1 MYIETVKMRIAELAT
16 QSVNFKRVDCSQI
29 SRLNCDETQ
38 TDKNKE
44 VAS

>member
-1 MYIETVKMRIAELAT
+1 METVKMRIAELAT
-16 QSVNFKRVDCSQI
+16 WSVNLKRADCSQI

-38 TDKNKE
+38 TDKNKD